1 MARLFQLDALAA
13 DQLAALLEA
22 LFHRNADALH
32 CGTGFLG
39 QIQQAHQGT
48 AVGKE
53 IVNDQHMVFRGEE
66 LFGDDHIVDLFVG
79 EGLDLGLVVVV
90 VQIDA
95 HGLFGKYHR
104 HVELAGHDGCNAN
117 AAGLDG
123 EHLVDGLACK
133 QALPLLCHLPEQRN
147 VHLVVDKAIHLE
159 HIALAYDTILANTI
173 FQHLHSAA
181 VPPT

>member
-1 MARLFQLDALAA
+1 MLMDFLANTTGTLNS
-13 DQLAALLEA
+13 LA
-22 LFHRNADALH
+22 
-32 CGTGFLG
+32 T
-39 QIQQAHQGT
+39 
-48 AVGKE
+48 
-53 IVNDQHMVFRGEE
+53 
-66 LFGDDHIVDLFVG
+66 
-79 EGLDLGLVVVV
+79 
-90 VQIDA
+90 
-95 HGLFGKYHR
+95 
-104 HVELAGHDGCNAN
+104 DGCNAN

-159 HIALAYDTILANTI
+159 HIALAYDTIFANTI